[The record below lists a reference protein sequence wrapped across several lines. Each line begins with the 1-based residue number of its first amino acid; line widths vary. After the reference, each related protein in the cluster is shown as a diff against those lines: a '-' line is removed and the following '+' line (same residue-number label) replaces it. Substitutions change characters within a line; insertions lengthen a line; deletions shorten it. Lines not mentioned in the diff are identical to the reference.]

1 MATPLPFR
9 FRGNCAVAPFFP
21 HSGFHGRGHCAQLTS
36 RDPTVY
42 PAGAREPQEDDMAYK
57 RKSMSRK
64 SSRKN
69 FRKGARVKGKNLR
82 SRPMRGG
89 WRL

>member
-1 MATPLPFR
+1 
-9 FRGNCAVAPFFP
+9 
-21 HSGFHGRGHCAQLTS
+21 
-36 RDPTVY
+36 
-42 PAGAREPQEDDMAYK
+42 MAYK